1 MPLHVAALVLL
12 AALMPAGWNALV
24 KAGEDRVLTMAAVTG
39 VGAIAAA
46 LALPLVPAPAPAS
59 WPFLA
64 LSGLLH
70 VGYFFFLL
78 QAYRVG
84 DLSHVY
90 PLARG
95 MAPLLVALGAS
106 VFAGEPM
113 RAREVGGLLLL
124 AAAIGSF
131 AFEGAWSGRR
141 DRRPVLFAMGTAVV
155 ISAYTL
161 VDGLGV
167 RRSGSP
173 LGYILWLLVV
183 DGVPL
188 MLYAVATRRERIGA
202 YLRAYWG
209 RCLAG
214 GVMCAAAYGL
224 VIWAL
229 GLGAMAYVSAL
240 RETSVIFAAAIGS
253 LILRE
258 PFGRRR
264 VVAATLVVAG
274 IIVMHAGERLVG
286 KAH

>member
-1 MPLHVAALVLL
+1 MPLPIAALVLL
-12 AALMPAGWNALV
+12 AALMHAGWNALV

-46 LALPLVPAPAPAS
+46 VALPLAPAPAPAS

-90 PLARG
+90 PVARG
-95 MAPLLVALGAS
+95 AAPLLVGLGAAA
-106 VFAGEPM
+106 VAGEPLS
-113 RAREVGGLLLL
+113 AQEIGGLLLL
-124 AAAIGSF
+124 SAAISSF
-131 AFEGAWSGRR
+131 AFEGVWSA
-141 DRRPVLFAMGTAVV
+141 RPDWRPFLFATATAVV
-155 ISAYTL
+155 IAAYTL

-173 LGYILWLLVV
+173 LGYIVWLLVV
-183 DGVPL
+183 DCVPL
-188 MLYAVATRRERIGA
+188 TLYVLATRRDRITP

-209 RCLAG
+209 RCLVG

-224 VIWAL
+224 VVWAL
-229 GLGAMAYVSAL
+229 ALGAMAYVSAL
-240 RETSVIFAAAIGS
+240 RETSVIFAALIGS
-253 LILRE
+253 VILRE
-258 PFGRRR
+258 SFGPRR
-264 VVAATLVVAG
+264 VVAATLVAVGLVA
-274 IIVMHAGERLVG
+274 MHAGQR
-286 KAH
+286 